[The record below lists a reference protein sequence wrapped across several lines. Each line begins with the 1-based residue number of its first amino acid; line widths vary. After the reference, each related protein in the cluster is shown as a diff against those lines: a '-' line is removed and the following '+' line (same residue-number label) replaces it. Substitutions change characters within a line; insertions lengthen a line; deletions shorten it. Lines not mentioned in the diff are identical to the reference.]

1 MQQASL
7 GILAAGFRGGPAA
20 SPCQMERLP
29 RETGGRPDR
38 TRDMWYSVSVAMI
51 RLGSGVLRWFAAYGE
66 LVKARLTLLVVF
78 TTASGFLLASPGGD
92 ASTLIWTALGT
103 FLSAAG
109 AMALNQLWEV
119 ERDRMMPRTAKRPL
133 VTGFFSRRHGL
144 TVGLV
149 AAASGVTLLAWWV
162 NRLTALLSLVVV
174 LLYLLVYTPLK
185 AKSPFCTLVG
195 AVCGALPPM
204 MGWAAAR
211 GRLETGAL
219 LLGALLFFW
228 QIPHFLSL
236 AWLYRDQYRQGGF
249 RMLPEYDPQ
258 GRLTGS
264 FALLYTLA
272 TVATTLTL
280 FLARLAGG
288 GFAAVAFL
296 GGLGFLLP
304 AWQLA
309 KTPTSHTAKKLF
321 LASLAYLP
329 LVLAALLMD
338 HQPLP
343 SPSPRT
349 AAVDAT
355 S

>member
-1 MQQASL
+1 M
-7 GILAAGFRGGPAA
+7 
-20 SPCQMERLP
+20 
-29 RETGGRPDR
+29 
-38 TRDMWYSVSVAMI
+38 V
-51 RLGSGVLRWFAAYGE
+51 RLGLRLLRWVWAYSE

-92 ASTLIWTALGT
+92 ASKLIWAVLGT

-109 AMALNQLWEV
+109 AMALNELREV
-119 ERDRMMPRTAKRPL
+119 ERDRMMPRTANRPL

-144 TVGLV
+144 AVGLL
-149 AAASGVTLLAWWV
+149 AAACGLALLAWRV

-174 LLYLLVYTPLK
+174 LLYVLVYTPLK
-185 AKSPFCTLVG
+185 ALSPFCTLVG

-211 GRLETGAL
+211 GRLETGAF
-219 LLGALLFFW
+219 LLGGLLFFW

-249 RMLPEYDPQ
+249 CMLPEYDPQ

-280 FLARLAGG
+280 VIARLAGG
-288 GFAAVAFL
+288 GFAAVAVL

-304 AWQLA
+304 ALHLA
-309 KTPTSHTAKKLF
+309 KNPTSHTAKRLF
-321 LASLAYLP
+321 WASLAYLP

-338 HQPLP
+338 RQPVPPP
-343 SPSPRT
+343 SLRA
-349 AAVDAT
+349 AAVDAA